1 MKSLSEKQISHR
13 KLENE
18 LIDLLITK
26 MEFVYEMIESGDSN
40 IKIKDDTYKLVYE
53 KLRMI
58 WYNLSNEELVL
69 LINVIKN
76 QR

>member
-1 MKSLSEKQISHR
+1 MKTLSEKQITHR
-13 KLENE
+13 NLENE

-26 MEFVYEMIESGDSN
+26 MEFVYEKYESGDSN

-53 KLRMI
+53 KLRKI